1 MYHIDLPS
9 QEDGKIALELD
20 VFPVPNSSSYGSH
33 TYHGFPALGVSE
45 IPQSSLDIE

>member
-20 VFPVPNSSSYGSH
+20 VFPLPNSSSYGS
-33 TYHGFPALGVSE
+33 YAYCGFPTLG
-45 IPQSSLDIE
+45 SLKYPNLLLT